1 MQLTAAAFDDIRKAI
16 HDLCGIVVAA
26 DKQYLVKARLEPI
39 LKTNGLV
46 SYESLVQQIKKPH
59 ALALRDQM
67 IEAITTNETSFNRD
81 GHPFDALRR
90 TILPELA
97 SRLIEKRATTRLPHS
112 KLRIWS
118 AAVSTGQ
125 EAYSVAMAVADCLNA
140 RSAAGLTL
148 DDFPILA
155 SDISSNALATARL
168 ARYSSAELDRGLNA
182 AERVRFFRHEHG
194 GWIVDDSLR
203 RMVEFRR
210 LNLVQPLPDLG
221 TFDLILCRNLLIY
234 LDEAARRRLC
244 HGLYSA
250 LNPLGILMIG
260 AAESLYGVTDAFATE
275 RFGSTVVYRKLGPG
289 F

>member
-1 MQLTAAAFDDIRKAI
+1 MQLTPAAFDEIRKAV
-16 HDLCGIVVAA
+16 HDLCGIVIAD

-39 LKTNGLV
+39 LLTNGLA
-46 SYESLVQQIKKPH
+46 SYESLVQQLRQPDG
-59 ALALRDQM
+59 LLLRDQM

-90 TILPELA
+90 YILPELA
-97 SRLIEKRATTRLPHS
+97 SRLIERRATTRLPHS
-112 KLRIWS
+112 KARIWS

-125 EAYSVAMAVADCLNA
+125 EAYSLAMAVADCLIA
-140 RSAAGLTL
+140 RSAPGLTL

-168 ARYSSAELDRGLNA
+168 GRYSSAELERGLTA
-182 AERVRFFRHEHG
+182 AERARFLCQENEP
-194 GWIVDDSLR
+194 WIIDPALR
-203 RMVEFRR
+203 RMVEFRQ

-234 LDEAARRRLC
+234 FDDAARRRLC

-250 LNPLGILMIG
+250 LNPRGILMIG

-275 RFGSTVVYRKLGPG
+275 HFGSTVVYRKQ
-289 F
+289 